1 MKLTRESLKQLIREN
16 FKNISEEYDSGSQ
29 DPVQD
34 NDVNLRWSRYMDNYK
49 SDPRIRKATNS
60 CLSDGS
66 SSELSELIT
75 DILESIQDETIKD
88 RFLIVVPQMVEDRLK
103 ETK

>member
-1 MKLTRESLKQLIREN
+1 MKLTRENLKQLIREN
-16 FKNISEEYDSGSQ
+16 FQDVSEGHQGQDEANDLNI
-29 DPVQD
+29 
-34 NDVNLRWSRYMDNYK
+34 RWGRYMDNYK

-66 SSELSELIT
+66 SGELSELLT

-88 RFLIVVPQMVEDRLK
+88 RFLIIVPQMVEERLRDNK
-103 ETK
+103 

>member
-1 MKLTRESLKQLIREN
+1 MKITRENLKQLIREN
-16 FKNISEEYDSGSQ
+16 FQDVSEGHQGQDESNDLNI
-29 DPVQD
+29 
-34 NDVNLRWSRYMDNYK
+34 RWSRYMDNYK

-66 SSELSELIT
+66 SGELSELLT

-88 RFLIVVPQMVEDRLK
+88 RFLIIVPQMVEERLRDK
-103 ETK
+103 K